1 MPNENEDED
10 GVSYV
15 FKNYRSSAVRRMAQK
30 VSDVFSSLEV
40 LPFLKPN
47 DRKEFRYFR
56 RLFCAAC
63 KEIDA
68 RTEAGIIRPWS
79 KRSIDTLLAAAAA
92 DYPRT
97 NRLEAHDTPRRKA
110 AKTEA
115 GDDGATRCL
124 AVPPGTI
131 RAGIFIGSFDP
142 FQMTHLETALRF
154 LARAQREADLI
165 LVVPEGAYSTL
176 KPGRSEY
183 GYRYDI
189 LRRQAQEAFSPFI
202 VPLDIGEGQD
212 TIGIV
217 KRVIALFSGRR
228 LELTHV
234 LGSDVF
240 PMASRW
246 YPEDLNA
253 WRPFAKRMDTD
264 LDFASFVVKRTKED
278 RINDSIRAARKAGV
292 GVQLDPRPIGTP
304 SSTELRERGVFTIVF
319 PTEEVLEKL
328 EVVFRYGMHRNWLT
342 DRGGAEYEI

>member
-1 MPNENEDED
+1 MSIDTEDSRLKGFED
-10 GVSYV
+10 
-15 FKNYRSSAVRRMAQK
+15 YRSGAVRRMAQK
-30 VSDVFSSLEV
+30 VSAVFSSLEV
-40 LPFLKPN
+40 LPFLKPR

-56 RLFCAAC
+56 RLFCSAC

-79 KRSIDTLLAAAAA
+79 KSSIDTLLAAAAA
-92 DYPRT
+92 DFPRA
-97 NRLEAHDTPRRKA
+97 NRQEAQSTPRRKGA
-110 AKTEA
+110 ITEA
-115 GDDGATRCL
+115 GVDGATRCL

-131 RAGIFIGSFDP
+131 RAGIFMGSFDP

-154 LARAQREADLI
+154 LARCGRESDLV

-176 KPGRSEY
+176 TPGRSEY

-217 KRVIALFSGRR
+217 KRLIALFSGRR

-246 YPEDLNA
+246 YPEDLSA
-253 WRPFAKRMDTD
+253 WKPYAQRMDTD
-264 LDFASFVVKRTKED
+264 LDFASFVVKRDRSD
-278 RINDSIRAARKAGV
+278 RIIEAVRAARKAGV
-292 GVQLDPRPIGTP
+292 AVQVDPRPIGTP
-304 SSTELRERGVFTIVF
+304 SSTEFRERGVFTIVF

-328 EVVFRYGMHRNWLT
+328 EVVFRYGMHRHWLT
-342 DRGGAEYEI
+342 DRSGTEYEI